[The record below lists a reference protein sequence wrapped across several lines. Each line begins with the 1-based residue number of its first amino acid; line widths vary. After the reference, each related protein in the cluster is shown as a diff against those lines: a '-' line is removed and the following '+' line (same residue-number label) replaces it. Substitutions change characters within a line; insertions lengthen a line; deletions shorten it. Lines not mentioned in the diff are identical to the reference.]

1 MHLFTNWTDSST
13 FFLAPPLPKE
23 NIKKPLKKINSSK
36 REEKKGNQPK
46 TLSTI
51 YISRIRRKEKKKRE
65 RKRNRVNK
73 SSSPPDHLDTLVA
86 ISGYEKK
93 KKKKKNLTYNFA
105 RLLGGKLS

>member
-23 NIKKPLKKINSSK
+23 NIKKPLKKVNSSK

-51 YISRIRRKEKKKRE
+51 HIGLRRKEKKKRE

-93 KKKKKNLTYNFA
+93 KKKKKI
-105 RLLGGKLS
+105 

>member
-23 NIKKPLKKINSSK
+23 NIKKPLKKVNSSK

-51 YISRIRRKEKKKRE
+51 YIGLRRKEKKKRE

-93 KKKKKNLTYNFA
+93 KKKKNLTYNFA

>member
-13 FFLAPPLPKE
+13 FFLAPSLPKE
-23 NIKKPLKKINSSK
+23 NIKKPLKKVNSSK

-51 YISRIRRKEKKKRE
+51 YISLRQKERKKRE

-73 SSSPPDHLDTLVA
+73 SSSLPDHLDTLVA

-93 KKKKKNLTYNFA
+93 KKKKKKNLA
-105 RLLGGKLS
+105 